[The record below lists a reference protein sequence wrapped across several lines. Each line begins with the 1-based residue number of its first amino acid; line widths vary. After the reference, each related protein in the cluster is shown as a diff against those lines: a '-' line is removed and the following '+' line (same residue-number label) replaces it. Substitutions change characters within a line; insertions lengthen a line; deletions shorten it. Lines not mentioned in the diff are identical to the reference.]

1 MCILYF
7 CSFTCSLFLLSLLFQ
22 KNIILLIIDWFFD
35 CFSIWCY
42 CFALHSFLQHWY
54 SFMFFLQCI
63 FSKIYIV
70 HFLFTYDLYFIVIIF
85 LYLNTYPFAV
95 VYILVA
101 HRPVGSSAFR
111 PFLLFSFSRVSTF
124 HVCPFSTFIPFTHA
138 CPSVFPLSLFPFVHV
153 LFPVFRLSPF
163 VLSFLHS
170 CILAFSLSLALAP
183 LAPLAPLVPLV
194 PLVPVALWPLAIF
207 VDRTF
212 SDQNLEQV
220 PGGAKQSAGASAGA
234 DRTFVFRIRTLG
246 KCQAEIA
253 QLVGTATECCLQFS
267 RWNAML
273 LALTLFPAATLSTGT
288 AQALAQVFGPNNI
301 KITENRNWN
310 KYIKTLSDIK
320 NV

>member
-1 MCILYF
+1 MIYI
-7 CSFTCSLFLLSLLFQ
+7 SLL
-22 KNIILLIIDWFFD
+22 LI
-35 CFSIWCY
+35 
-42 CFALHSFLQHWY
+42 
-54 SFMFFLQCI
+54 
-63 FSKIYIV
+63 
-70 HFLFTYDLYFIVIIF
+70 

-101 HRPVGSSAFR
+101 HRPVGPSAFP

-124 HVCPFSTFIPFTHA
+124 HVCLFSTFIPFPHV

-170 CILAFSLSLALAP
+170 CILAFSLALALAP
-183 LAPLAPLVPLV
+183 LAPLV

-220 PGGAKQSAGASAGA
+220 PGGANQSAGASAGA

-253 QLVGTATECCLQFS
+253 QIVGTATECCLQFS

-301 KITENRNWN
+301 KITENKNWN
-310 KYIKTLSDIK
+310 KYIKTLSNIK
-320 NV
+320 IFLTISLFFKNETNMNNKK